1 MVTALPERLNSAV
14 IGVDIGGTKIAAGIV
29 TPLGE
34 ALHVQTTRTPSSQGA
49 EAILHAVAEVA
60 KPILDYA
67 KSTALKISAMGV
79 SAGGQIDVTTG
90 RVHYATNV
98 ITGWSGADI
107 AGVLEERVSLPVTV
121 DNDGNVWA
129 LGEHRFGAAKPYRD
143 VLCVAVGTGVGG
155 GLILNNKVHHGNSYS
170 AGDMSHLLVETKNG
184 RICTCGQLG
193 HLEAYA
199 AGPAMARYYSEMA
212 GLATP
217 CELPVVAEKAA
228 AGDTL
233 ARSAIEEGARVLGR
247 TLIGVLNLI
256 DPQALVIGGGVIQLG
271 DVWWEPLVEEVRRNP
286 IPSVA
291 QIPVHRASLGQF
303 SAVIGA
309 GALAY
314 SQLE

>member
-1 MVTALPERLNSAV
+1 MTVLPEPLNLAV

-29 TPLGE
+29 TPFGD

-49 EAILHAVAEVA
+49 EAILTAVAEVA
-60 KPILDYA
+60 LQLLDYA
-67 KSTALKISAMGV
+67 RSAALQITAVGV
-79 SAGGQIDVTTG
+79 GAGGQIDVTSG

-98 ITGWSGADI
+98 ISGWSGADI
-107 AGVLEERVSLPVTV
+107 AGVLQEKLSLPVTV

-129 LGEHRFGAAKPYRD
+129 LGEHRFGAAKSYRD

-155 GLILNNKVHHGNSYS
+155 GLILNNQLHRGNSYS
-170 AGDMSHLLVETKNG
+170 GGDMSHLLVEYKNG
-184 RICTCGQLG
+184 RICSCGQLG

-199 AGPAMARYYSEMA
+199 AGPAMARAYSEMA
-212 GLATP
+212 GLAIP
-217 CELPVVAEKAA
+217 CELPIVVEKANR
-228 AGDTL
+228 GDLL
-233 ARSAIEEGARVLGR
+233 ARNIIEEGARMLGR

-271 DVWWEPLVEEVRRNP
+271 DLWWNPLVEEIRCNP
-286 IPSVA
+286 IPSAA
-291 QIPVHRASLGQF
+291 QIPVHQASLGQF

-314 SQLE
+314 SHWK